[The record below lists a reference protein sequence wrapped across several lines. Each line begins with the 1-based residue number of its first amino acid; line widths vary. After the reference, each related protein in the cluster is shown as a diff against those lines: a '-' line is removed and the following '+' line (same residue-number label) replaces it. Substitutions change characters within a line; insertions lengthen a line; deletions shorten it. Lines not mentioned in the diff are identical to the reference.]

1 MPPRC
6 APACHPAR
14 SGRCGDSINWD
25 YSTGCR
31 FVPPPNWPRLWARRR
46 NGCCTALVQRKRPIP
61 VHWKLPSQFR
71 RKFPSKFLRKLL
83 SGLFRKLTRKL
94 LKLPSKFCGQLTSCL
109 LEKLPGSLRG
119 KLRNAL
125 TGTQRHR
132 SACGSPAAWRPASGS
147 SRLRATSGRS
157 SPRSRWIRAIRPSTN
172 PPSRCATPQLIGW
185 HVRAII

>member
-25 YSTGCR
+25 YSTGCQ

-94 LKLPSKFCGQLTSCL
+94 LKLPSKFCGQLTAAS
-109 LEKLPGSLRG
+109 S
-119 KLRNAL
+119 RN
-125 TGTQRHR
+125 
-132 SACGSPAAWRPASGS
+132 SPAASAANSATHSPALSATARLAGRRQRGGRRLGRAGFGQHRAAARRDPGGSALSGRAPI
-147 SRLRATSGRS
+147 RLRGARHL
-157 SPRSRWIRAIRPSTN
+157 N
-172 PPSRCATPQLIGW
+172 
-185 HVRAII
+185 